1 MKIINTFLFLLLSVT
16 IMAQKHIDKPFKQD
30 FADKYELVES
40 IQDAKLQKVR
50 SNRNKS
56 IYMLSDAGVLH
67 AGENSI
73 AKNTY
78 YRPFENMTIIDMDT
92 HEGQFVYLSEK
103 AVLSNAW
110 AGKVYIDHNIK
121 NPVCFKMSTD
131 FSVLIAGAGEIAYH
145 KNGNEIW
152 KQKEK
157 DFNPIEIIDDQKA
170 GRFLILAENG
180 VYELLKTNNT
190 FSKVYSSNKATSMA
204 LHQTQLVLGTSN
216 GIITLDATS
225 FKSSGIN
232 KNLPCNEITSLQNIN
247 GTLWFGSTNG
257 AFKLREDGKYDYY
270 ASKRWLT
277 DNHVIDVAEGSEGNV
292 LVLTK
297 NGLSEINFL
306 EMTLAE
312 KAAYFQEIQRER
324 HIRYGFT
331 GNLSLTRPGDLTSG
345 VMHDTD
351 NDGLWTSMYLAA
363 ELFRYNVTKSEDAK
377 LNAYEAFEAME
388 RLEDISGVKG
398 FPARAYER
406 IGVELGEGTNGF
418 SKERLEAFLKENG
431 STWQPDEKKNWM
443 SKITTSS
450 DETCGH
456 FFVYALFAELAPD
469 KEWRDRAIRQI
480 VLQMD
485 HIIENNWRLVT
496 WNGKP
501 TRWGNWTPEYVNG
514 FPINVGDRR
523 LNSTLVLAFL
533 QTAYHFT
540 GDEKYKEKAYELI
553 NKHGYDENANRPANV
568 IGYVEG
574 EMLSST
580 WNHSDDQMYFLT
592 VPAFVKYSFTKE
604 QKDKHFEAIRSHWDI
619 ERSEKSAVWNFIYG
633 LAGGTDYD
641 LEESIW
647 WLQEFPLDL
656 VTWTIDNTQRKDIEK
671 LEPNFRRQETK
682 EILPPDERPVHFH
695 NGPSYRNNHGGNGRS
710 EVAPY
715 IWLLPYWTG
724 RYIDAISAAE

>member
-1 MKIINTFLFLLLSVT
+1 MKISYIFLLLLLPVALN
-16 IMAQKHIDKPFKQD
+16 AQKHIDKPFTQD

-40 IQDAKLQKVR
+40 LKSTKLQKVR
-50 SNRNKS
+50 SDRNKS
-56 IYMLSDAGVLH
+56 MYMLSNEGILH
-67 AGENSI
+67 TGENTI

-78 YRPFENMTIIDMDT
+78 YRPFENMTIVDMDA
-92 HEGQFVYLSEK
+92 HEGQFVYLSDI

-110 AGKVYIDHNIK
+110 AGKLFIAHKMKDPRV
-121 NPVCFKMSTD
+121 FKMSAD
-131 FSVLIAGAGEIAYH
+131 FAAVAAGVGEIAVF
-145 KNGNEIW
+145 KNGKESW
-152 KQKEK
+152 RQKEK
-157 DFNPIEIIDDQKA
+157 GFVPVKIIEDKK
-170 GRFLILAENG
+170 GSRFLILAEDG
-180 VYELLKTNNT
+180 VYELLKTGNA
-190 FSKVYSSNKATSMA
+190 FSKVYSSKELTSIA
-204 LHQTQLVLGTSN
+204 LHQTRIVLGTSD
-216 GIITLDATS
+216 GIINLDGTS
-225 FKSSGIN
+225 FKIIDVN
-232 KNLPCNEITSLQNIN
+232 KKLPCNEVTSLQNIN
-247 GTLWFGSTNG
+247 GSLWIGSTNG
-257 AFKLREDGKYDYY
+257 AFKMREDGKFDYY
-270 ASKRWLT
+270 ASKRWLP
-277 DNHVIDVAEGSEGNV
+277 DNSVIDIAKGPEGSV
-292 LVLTK
+292 LVLTST
-297 NGLSEINFL
+297 GLSKINFVD
-306 EMTLAE
+306 MTLAE
-312 KAAYFQEIQRER
+312 KAAYFQEIQRKR

-363 ELFRYNVTKSEDAK
+363 ELFRYAVTKSEDAK

-388 RLEDISGVKG
+388 RLTDISGVKG
-398 FPARAYER
+398 FPARAFER
-406 IGVELGEGTNGF
+406 EGVELDEGTNGF
-418 SKERLEAFLKENG
+418 SPEKMEAWLKENG
-431 STWQPDEKKNWM
+431 KTWQFDETGRWKWKV
-443 SKITTSS
+443 STSS
-450 DETCGH
+450 DESCGH

-553 NKHGYDENANRPANV
+553 DKHGYDENANRPASV

-604 QKDKHFEAIRSHWDI
+604 QKQQHFEAAKSHWEI
-619 ERSEKSAVWNFIYG
+619 ERSEKNPVWNFIYG
-633 LAGGTDYD
+633 LSGGTDYD
-641 LEESIW
+641 LEESVW

-656 VTWTIDNTQRKDIEK
+656 VQWTIDNSQRKDIEK
-671 LEPNFRRQETK
+671 IEENFRRQEYS
-682 EILPPDERPVHFH
+682 EVLPPDERPVHFH
-695 NGPSYRNNHGGNGRS
+695 NGAYRNHSNGGGRG

-715 IWLLPYWTG
+715 IWLLPYWAG